1 MKVNRIGTIS
11 LWFIN
16 LWCNT
21 CMYDSPPQIFLIIQ
35 LNLNYHF
42 THPCP
47 QKSGL
52 EKSWRREIKSVRFR
66 EGDLSSRL
74 LNLNGTPFCP
84 CTYKYSPSIQAWPAM
99 GVWSELF
106 TSLRFC
112 RISIC
117 KVWILGLFLDVY
129 SIIVRTSKMSQ
140 CFSSRKW
147 LKQTRLDF

>member
-1 MKVNRIGTIS
+1 MKVNKIGTIS

-16 LWCNT
+16 LWRNIT

-66 EGDLSSRL
+66 EGGSVFETFKSERNPVLSLYLQIQSF
-74 LNLNGTPFCP
+74 N
-84 CTYKYSPSIQAWPAM
+84 PSVTGDGCVI
-99 GVWSELF
+99 GV
-106 TSLRFC
+106 
-112 RISIC
+112 
-117 KVWILGLFLDVY
+117 VY
-129 SIIVRTSKMSQ
+129 LS
-140 CFSSRKW
+140 
-147 LKQTRLDF
+147 